1 MKASS
6 GFGHR
11 FGLGLAMVMWLLS
24 APASAAEPG
33 AAGDSDPKLVAAL
46 EAFFAAT
53 PQDPMQAMNYTFDVE
68 KGFVWFPD
76 NYDTAITSE
85 AQLKEIAGR
94 YAAGFEKSD
103 VERRVVFARDLG
115 NGYVSAATINRGTR
129 KVKDRPSRYNEWR
142 SAYVLRRKGDSF
154 KVAQMTDGLPGMLV
168 LIPKLYERSAEAWD
182 AREKKAP

>member
-1 MKASS
+1 M
-6 GFGHR
+6 
-11 FGLGLAMVMWLLS
+11 
-24 APASAAEPG
+24 AADPRG
-33 AAGDSDPKLVAAL
+33 PGDSDPKLVAAL
-46 EAFFAAT
+46 ENFFAAT
-53 PQDPMQAMNYTFDVE
+53 PQDPMQAMAYTFDIE

-76 NYDTAITSE
+76 NADEAITTE

-103 VERRVVFARDLG
+103 VERKIVFARDLG

-142 SAYVLRRKGDSF
+142 TAYVLRKTKDGF
-154 KVAQMTDGLPGMLV
+154 KVAHSTDGLPGMLV
-168 LIPKLYERSAEAWD
+168 MIPKLYEQSAKAWD